1 MSKFWVLVGSF
12 SPFITTLQF
21 TASPPT
27 LSFVSQAT
35 SGTSPSWV
43 AQSPKFPTTIYATD
57 EVEAGSINT
66 LSLDINTGNLTKLA
80 NISTQGNSPT
90 HLGFI
95 NQGAAIGAANFGNG
109 SAFIVNLET
118 TNTGQFTGTGAKVAF
133 QGSGPNPNSQTGPHA
148 HQIVQHGDEVLVPDL
163 GSDKIWRLVQQGS
176 TWAIQGSIDHPAG
189 SGPRH
194 LIVVDNSVYT
204 VHELASTVT
213 QHILVPGQTSSP
225 PLAANVSVLP
235 PDLPAN
241 ASMFAAELLYA
252 SSPTPL
258 LYASNRNLALDP
270 ANPGDGDTIT
280 ILSITPSLQPVGFVK
295 TGLAQ
300 IRAMAFMGDN
310 DQFILA
316 AGLVGGGINVYERV
330 SKEQGW
336 LKKVTS
342 LNDTRI
348 TQPTSFVA
356 VDQSKLGTAT
366 SAPTPTSSAS
376 GKGCR
381 RMRRLVW

>member
-1 MSKFWVLVGSF
+1 MCCRHHSQPTPSPAPAAANCLRPIYLNYATLVQLTSQPRRAIMSKFWVLVGSF

-148 HQIVQHGDEVLVPDL
+148 HQVSRSLIRRIYTHG
-163 GSDKIWRLVQQGS
+163 
-176 TWAIQGSIDHPAG
+176 
-189 SGPRH
+189 
-194 LIVVDNSVYT
+194 
-204 VHELASTVT
+204 
-213 QHILVPGQTSSP
+213 
-225 PLAANVSVLP
+225 
-235 PDLPAN
+235 
-241 ASMFAAELLYA
+241 
-252 SSPTPL
+252 
-258 LYASNRNLALDP
+258 
-270 ANPGDGDTIT
+270 
-280 ILSITPSLQPVGFVK
+280 
-295 TGLAQ
+295 
-300 IRAMAFMGDN
+300 
-310 DQFILA
+310 
-316 AGLVGGGINVYERV
+316 
-330 SKEQGW
+330 
-336 LKKVTS
+336 
-342 LNDTRI
+342 
-348 TQPTSFVA
+348 
-356 VDQSKLGTAT
+356 
-366 SAPTPTSSAS
+366 
-376 GKGCR
+376 
-381 RMRRLVW
+381 